1 MGHNFHSLD
10 GRLNGHHNYA
20 FSFFPLCVGAV
31 KKILKKNGFFL
42 IFGPASGAHGW
53 YSHEFHSAEIPTSFH
68 F

>member
-1 MGHNFHSLD
+1 MDIIIMRSVFFSLMCGSSEED
-10 GRLNGHHNYA
+10 
-20 FSFFPLCVGAV
+20 
-31 KKILKKNGFFL
+31 LKKKFVFL